1 MPKSRTMID
10 MKRTG
15 QNIRRLMII
24 KGLNVKDLQ
33 RHLGLAT
40 PQSIYHW
47 FDGRSLPTV
56 DNLYALSDLFCVT
69 VDSLIIG
76 NREMSVPVYSNM
88 VQRILPFFVELD
100 TKRVG

>member
-1 MPKSRTMID
+1 MPKSRTVID
-10 MKRTG
+10 MKKTG

-24 KGLNVKDLQ
+24 KGLKVKDLQ
-33 RHLGLAT
+33 GHLGLST

-100 TKRVG
+100 IKQVG

>member
-1 MPKSRTMID
+1 ME
-10 MKRTG
+10 
-15 QNIRRLMII
+15 RR
-24 KGLNVKDLQ
+24 
-33 RHLGLAT
+33 LGLAT

-88 VQRILPFFVELD
+88 VQRIFPFFVELD
-100 TKRVG
+100 IKQVG

>member
-100 TKRVG
+100 IKQVG

>member
-1 MPKSRTMID
+1 MPKSRIMID
-10 MKRTG
+10 MKKTG

-100 TKRVG
+100 IKQVG

>member
-33 RHLGLAT
+33 GYLGLST

-100 TKRVG
+100 IKQVG

>member
-10 MKRTG
+10 MKKTG

-56 DNLYALSDLFCVT
+56 DNLYTLSDLFCVT

-100 TKRVG
+100 IKQVG